1 MAFPERL
8 LADDEEVV
16 LHLHPHW
23 RRLVVPVLL
32 FALLAAVTGYGVAA
46 VDNGALRLVLAGI
59 ALVVICYT
67 ALRPLLRWAT
77 THFVF
82 TTHRVLLRE
91 GVLSRSGRD
100 IALSRINDVSFEHT
114 LFERLFGS
122 GTLVVESAG
131 ERGQMVLRDVPR
143 VERVQ
148 GALYQ
153 LIEDDTDRRGSL
165 ASEDDGTGY
174 RG

>member
-1 MAFPERL
+1 MAFPARL
-8 LADDEEVV
+8 LAQDEEVV
-16 LHLHPHW
+16 IHLHPHW
-23 RRLVVPVLL
+23 KMLVLPVLL
-32 FALLAAVTGYGVAA
+32 
-46 VDNGALRLVLAGI
+46 LVLIGGMAGFAIAFVTVPGVQLGI
-59 ALVVICYT
+59 AVVAVLLVGYT
-67 ALRPLLRWAT
+67 TVRPFLRWLT

-100 IALSRINDVSFEHT
+100 IALSRINDVSFEHN
-114 LFERLFGS
+114 LFERMLGS

-131 ERGQMVLRDVPR
+131 ERGQVVLADVPR

-153 LIEDDTDRRGSL
+153 LIEDDTDRRDGVP
-165 ASEDDGTGY
+165 DDGT
-174 RG
+174 

>member
-1 MAFPERL
+1 MAFPDRV
-8 LADDEEVV
+8 LADDERVV

-23 RRLVVPVLL
+23 KMLALPVLL
-32 FALLAAVTGYGVAA
+32 FVLVAA
-46 VDNGALRLVLAGI
+46 ATGFGTAVVDEPVLRLVLLGI
-59 ALVVICYT
+59 GVLVVCWT
-67 ALRPLLRWAT
+67 TLRPFLRWAT

-100 IALSRINDVSFEHT
+100 IALSRVNDVSFEHS
-114 LFERLFGS
+114 LFERMLGS

-131 ERGQMVLRDVPR
+131 ERGQVVLPDVPR

-148 GALYQ
+148 GTLYQ
-153 LIEDDTDRRGSL
+153 LIEDDSDRRVGMRD
-165 ASEDDGTGY
+165 DDGTGHV
-174 RG
+174 